1 MTWHGDNPFYLM
13 IFAGGERIVID
24 LDERGWATTYAAYMR
39 APGYWFL
46 FRKDAEQH
54 VFEMIVLDGE
64 QPYYT
69 RRTVGIAG
77 SGGSNDVAFY
87 GIGKKRLDGHVD
99 RLWYAPDGAII
110 AGDDVDQF
118 GVEYVKRLGP
128 KPVLEEVSS

>member
-1 MTWHGDNPFYLM
+1 MEWHGDLPVYLM
-13 IFAGGERIVID
+13 IFVENERITVD
-24 LDERGWATTYAAYMR
+24 LDERGWSEKYAAYMR

-46 FRKDAEQH
+46 FAKDRERPI
-54 VFEMIVLDGE
+54 FEMTVKEGE

-77 SGGSNDVAFY
+77 SGGSNDVSFY

-99 RLWYAPDGAII
+99 RLWLAPDGAIC

-128 KPVLEEVSS
+128 KLIPAEVS